1 MQLYMR
7 QNAALVFIIIN
18 VPAFVFAFFLNPK
31 TSSNTGV
38 GWGGVSSLFRQVFK
52 NYVLDKFVIV

>member
-7 QNAALVFIIIN
+7 QNAVLVFIIIN

-31 TSSNTGV
+31 TSSNTG
-38 GWGGVSSLFRQVFK
+38 GGVG
-52 NYVLDKFVIV
+52 